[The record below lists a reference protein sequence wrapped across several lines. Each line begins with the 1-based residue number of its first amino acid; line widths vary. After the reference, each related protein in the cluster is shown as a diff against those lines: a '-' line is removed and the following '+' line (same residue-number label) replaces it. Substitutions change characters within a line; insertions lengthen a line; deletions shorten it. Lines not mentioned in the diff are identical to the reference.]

1 MMTEKYSS
9 FSSSFCV
16 FGESF
21 YVAQA
26 KDCPV
31 KSNPLLL
38 PLWGS
43 GRGRGFMRGFA
54 PRKCPRGGELV
65 IFTMSNPL
73 LSPTLS
79 RKWGS
84 GACN

>member
-1 MMTEKYSS
+1 MTYKRQQG
-9 FSSSFCV
+9 V
-16 FGESF
+16 
-21 YVAQA
+21 VTW
-26 KDCPV
+26 

-65 IFTMSNPL
+65 SFTMSNPL
-73 LSPTLS
+73 PGVAPPLSKWSGQELGVAWCGLS
-79 RKWGS
+79 VVL
-84 GACN
+84 